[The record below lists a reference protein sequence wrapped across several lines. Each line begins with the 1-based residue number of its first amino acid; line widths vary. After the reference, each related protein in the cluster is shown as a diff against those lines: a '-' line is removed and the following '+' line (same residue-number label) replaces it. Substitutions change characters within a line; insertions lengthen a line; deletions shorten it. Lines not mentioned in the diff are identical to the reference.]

1 MNADDNNDR
10 EIDGDTVEPAVTR
23 VVISLDGDINRTQNK
38 QELEG
43 AVREGLLYQLEEG
56 PDLRDTLYVRSETII
71 LI

>member
-1 MNADDNNDR
+1 
-10 EIDGDTVEPAVTR
+10 VTR

-43 AVREGLLYQLEEG
+43 AVRKGLLNQLEEG
-56 PDLRDTLYVRSETII
+56 PDLRDTFYVRSETII

>member
-1 MNADDNNDR
+1 LNADDNNDR

-56 PDLRDTLYVRSETII
+56 PDLRDTFDVRSETII